1 MSNLL
6 KFGIPKGSLEE
17 ATIDLFKQAGWT
29 VKTSSRSYFPGI
41 DDDEMKCSLI
51 RPQEM
56 GRYVERG
63 TIDVG
68 IAGRDWVREN
78 DSDVVEVC
86 EMVYS
91 KVSRRPVRWVLVV
104 GQESKVQKP
113 EDLAGCT
120 ISTELVEF
128 TKRYFA
134 ERNIPVTVEFSWGA
148 TEAKV
153 VEGLCD
159 AIVEVTETG
168 STIKANNLRIVC
180 DLMTSVPVMIAN
192 KTAWTDPWKRAK
204 IEQIATLL
212 QSALRAEGM
221 VGPEDERAGRPY
233 RGDHLGAAESE
244 ESDCI
249 TPLQVRLGL
258 HREYPAG
265 KGSPPDHPRTAASR
279 RPGDCRI
286 SADQDYL
293 IAPRIEAGR
302 LCAACKKPRQ
312 VFPPGL
318 CRRQS

>member
-1 MSNLL
+1 MSNIL

-17 ATIDLFKQAGWT
+17 ATVDLFKQAGGSLGI
-29 VKTSSRSYFPGI
+29 SSRSYFPTI

-56 GRYVERG
+56 GRFVERG

-78 DSDVVEVC
+78 DSQVVEVC

-104 GQESKVQKP
+104 GPDSKVQKP

-134 ERNIPVTVEFSWGA
+134 ERHIPVTVEFSWGA

-168 STIKANNLRIVC
+168 STIRANNLRIVC
-180 DLMTSVPVMIAN
+180 DLMSSVPVMIAN
-192 KTAWTDPWKRAK
+192 RDAWNDPWKRTK
-204 IEQIATLL
+204 IEQIGTML
-212 QSALRAEGM
+212 QSALSAEGM
-221 VGPEDERAGRPY
+221 VGLKMNA
-233 RGDHLGAAESE
+233 
-244 ESDCI
+244 
-249 TPLQVRLGL
+249 
-258 HREYPAG
+258 PA
-265 KGSPPDHPRTAASR
+265 D
-279 RPGDCRI
+279 
-286 SADQDYL
+286 
-293 IAPRIEAGR
+293 RIEAIIAI
-302 LCAACKKPRQ
+302 LPSLKNPTVSHLYKSDWVSIEIILPEKQVRQ
-312 VFPPGL
+312 IIPALMKMGAQGIVEYPL
-318 CRRQS
+318 SKII

>member
-1 MSNLL
+1 MENLL
-6 KFGIPKGSLEE
+6 KLGIPKGSLEG
-17 ATIDLFKQAGWT
+17 ATVDLFKQSGWQIAI
-29 VKTSSRSYFPGI
+29 SSRSYFPTI
-41 DDDEMKCSLI
+41 DDDEIKCSLI

-78 DSDVVEVC
+78 QSDVVEVC

-91 KVSRRPVRWVLVV
+91 KVSRRPARWVLVV
-104 GQESKVQKP
+104 NGDSKVQGP
-113 EDLAGCT
+113 EDLHGAT
-120 ISTELVEF
+120 ISTELVGF

-168 STIKANNLRIVC
+168 STIKANGLRIVC
-180 DLMTSVPVMIAN
+180 ELMESVPVMIVN
-192 KTAWTDPWKRAK
+192 KASWADPWKKAK

-221 VGPEDERAGRPY
+221 VGLKMNAPGDRVAAITEIMPSLNHPTVSHLYNSDWVSIESIMPEKEVRRIVPLLIK
-233 RGDHLGAAESE
+233 LGAEG
-244 ESDCI
+244 I
-249 TPLQVRLGL
+249 V
-258 HREYPAG
+258 EYSLN
-265 KGSPPDHPRTAASR
+265 K
-279 RPGDCRI
+279 I
-286 SADQDYL
+286 
-293 IAPRIEAGR
+293 I
-302 LCAACKKPRQ
+302 
-312 VFPPGL
+312 
-318 CRRQS
+318 